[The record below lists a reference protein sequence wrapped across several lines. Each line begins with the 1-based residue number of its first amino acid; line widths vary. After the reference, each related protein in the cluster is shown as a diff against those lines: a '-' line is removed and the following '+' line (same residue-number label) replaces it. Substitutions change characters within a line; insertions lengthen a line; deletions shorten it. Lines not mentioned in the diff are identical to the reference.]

1 MSRILSE
8 IIDTLE
14 PGTTEKKVA
23 WQIEN
28 LAREGGAEGL
38 AFPSI
43 VASGP
48 NSALPHAVPT
58 DRKIRTREP
67 ITLDVG
73 VTLDGYCCDMTR
85 TVFIGGT
92 TPKFKSIY
100 GTVRRA
106 QLAALENIRPGVKSI
121 LPDSTARD
129 IIRDA
134 GFGEFFG
141 HSLGHGV
148 GLATHERPRL
158 GPEKPVTLKE
168 GMVVTDEPGIY
179 IPGEGGVRLEE
190 MVVIEK
196 KGARVLTKDK
206 HFHEF

>member
-1 MSRILSE
+1 
-8 IIDTLE
+8 
-14 PGTTEKKVA
+14 
-23 WQIEN
+23 
-28 LAREGGAEGL
+28 
-38 AFPSI
+38 
-43 VASGP
+43 
-48 NSALPHAVPT
+48 
-58 DRKIRTREP
+58 
-67 ITLDVG
+67 LDVG
-73 VTLDGYCCDMTR
+73 VKLDGYCCDMTR

-134 GFGEFFG
+134 GFGDFFG

-179 IPGEGGVRLEE
+179 IPGQGGFRHSDTVLVTEEGCVSLTRAPETLEE
-190 MVVIEK
+190 
-196 KGARVLTKDK
+196 LTIPL
-206 HFHEF
+206 